1 MPQVEYSHWQYPGR
15 SLTSVSEQRRSAPL
29 RTVVGREGFEPST
42 LGLNVVG
49 FLLRLLGFAYLVF
62 CLVALSEDRDVE

>member
-1 MPQVEYSHWQYPGR
+1 
-15 SLTSVSEQRRSAPL
+15 
-29 RTVVGREGFEPST
+29 